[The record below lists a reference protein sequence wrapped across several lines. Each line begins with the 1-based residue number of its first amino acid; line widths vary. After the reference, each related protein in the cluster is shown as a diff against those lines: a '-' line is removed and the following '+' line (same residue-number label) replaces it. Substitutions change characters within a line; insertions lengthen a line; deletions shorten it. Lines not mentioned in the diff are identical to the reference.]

1 MRKYRKTRITI
12 IDIALLLGILML
24 IFLKCSGNSAAVSSE
39 TETEIPIP
47 MRSEVPR
54 VSIVPQEQP
63 SEVNEMPL
71 PSRSAEIIEEE
82 ITDFYPLSEEE
93 RELILQVVAAE
104 SRGEP
109 LEGQMA
115 VCQVILDRCIE
126 WNKRPIEVL
135 TAEHQFAKP
144 YKGDLSEY
152 PSIEK
157 AVSAVFTD
165 GERIFKDTALFF
177 FNPATANPAAVR
189 QLREYNFLATIGNHE
204 FRGKELIK

>member
-1 MRKYRKTRITI
+1 MKKYRKTRIAM

-39 TETEIPIP
+39 TEIPIP
-47 MRSEVPR
+47 MRSEVPG
-54 VSIVPQEQP
+54 VSIVSQEQP
-63 SEVNEMPL
+63 SEVNEMFL

-93 RELILQVVAAE
+93 RELILRVVAAE

-165 GERIFKDTALFF
+165 GERIFEDTALFF